1 MTIRELLGLTIVV
14 AICFFLLA
22 GAGIFTFWFWL
33 NVF

>member
-1 MTIRELLGLTIVV
+1 MIRELLGLTIGV
-14 AICFFLLA
+14 AICCFLLA